1 MPTTMLI
8 MTATIAPPA
17 GAPGLARVDPALRMT
32 DYLDALSF
40 YMGKLGQGI
49 DRILF
54 VDNSD
59 HDCTPLRDL
68 AASRGKGSQV
78 DIVSYAGL
86 DYPPDYGRCY
96 GEMRLLEHAMG
107 LDLVRAM
114 PDDTVF
120 WKVTGRYKVRN
131 LTSLVRTRPR
141 DATLY
146 CDLRVG
152 SSPWFDMRVMAWT
165 KAGFAAVLTGFHDE
179 IREDLNRG
187 RPGEETAYRQL
198 QPRLG
203 TTPVRLSLTR
213 EPLIDGVRAFDN
225 QNWSQ
230 GRQKLV
236 YYIRQAQRLL
246 LRRVVI

>member
-1 MPTTMLI
+1 MS
-8 MTATIAPPA
+8 ATIAPPA
-17 GAPGLARVDPALRMT
+17 GAPGLSRVDPVVRMRDYREAL
-32 DYLDALSF
+32 DFYIGVLDH
-40 YMGKLGQGI
+40 GI

-54 VDNSD
+54 VDNSNY
-59 HDCTPLRDL
+59 DCTPLIDL
-68 AASRGKGSQV
+68 AAARGASERV
-78 DIVSYAGL
+78 EIVSYDGL

-96 GEMRLLEHAMG
+96 GEMRLLEHTMA
-107 LDLVRAM
+107 LDQVRAL
-114 PDDTVF
+114 PADTVF

-131 LTSLVRTRPR
+131 LGTLIRTRPR
-141 DATLY
+141 DAALY

-152 SSPWFDMRVMAWT
+152 SSPWFDMRVMSWT
-165 KAGFAAVLTGFHDE
+165 RQGFAEILAGFYDE

-203 TTPVRLSLTR
+203 QTPVRLSLVR

-236 YYIRQAQRLL
+236 YYLRQAQRLI
-246 LRRVVI
+246 LRRVLI